1 MRDMYYDSQP
11 IERDDMIAVAKSQP
25 ETVRQLSARSEPP
38 NSIGRSGVMAAAM
51 NGQTAR
57 SLDGG

>member
-25 ETVRQLSARSEPP
+25 ETFRQLRALSGPLASTASRRTRS
-38 NSIGRSGVMAAAM
+38 V
-51 NGQTAR
+51 GQALWPR
-57 SLDGG
+57 R